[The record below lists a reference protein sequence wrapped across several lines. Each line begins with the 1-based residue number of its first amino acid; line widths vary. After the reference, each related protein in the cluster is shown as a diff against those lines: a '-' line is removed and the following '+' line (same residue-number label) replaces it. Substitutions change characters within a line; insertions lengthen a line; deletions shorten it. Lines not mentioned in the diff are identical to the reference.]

1 MPVLKPE
8 EYDISYFDGSKTSL
22 KHNAGF
28 AKYKRWHRFDGENSL
43 GEYWKDRAANYINH
57 LAISGKKVLEIGCAK
72 GFLVKDLRDVRVD
85 AYGID
90 ISQYAIDNCEDGMSP
105 YLSVADGRDLSS
117 YSRNEFDV
125 VISLRFLECLTDA
138 ELTQFA
144 SDCSRI
150 TKKQVYVN
158 SSDRVN
164 QNFYIYRTS
173 DQLLTYPF
181 PKGTVFAWYN
191 DETNFITK

>member
-1 MPVLKPE
+1 MTVLKPN

-28 AKYKRWHRFDGENSL
+28 ARYERWHRFDGENSL
-43 GEYWKDRAANYINH
+43 GEYWKDRAANWANH

-72 GFLVKDLRDVRVD
+72 GFLVKDLRDMGVD

-90 ISQYAIDNCEDGMSP
+90 ISQYAIDNCEPEVAP
-105 YLSVADGRDLSS
+105 YLSVGDGKDLSQ
-117 YSRNEFDV
+117 YSKNEFDV
-125 VISLRFLECLTDA
+125 VISLRFLECLADA

-150 TKKQVYVN
+150 TKKQVHVN
-158 SSDRVN
+158 STDRVN
-164 QNFYIYRTS
+164 QDFYIYRTT